1 MTRSTPFNW
10 KLLLILFMRDT
21 FLINTTKINKKN
33 GKKKIPK
40 YKTFLYLTMG
50 SEEDR
55 CIFIKGTT
63 WKRKFLL
70 FYF

>member
-1 MTRSTPFNW
+1 MTCSTPFNG

-21 FLINTTKINKKN
+21 FLTNTTKINKK
-33 GKKKIPK
+33 KKKIKIPK
-40 YKTFLYLTMG
+40 YKTFLYLIMG

-55 CIFIKGTT
+55 CIFMKGTT